1 MVLSAS
7 LLLAALALAL
17 ALIALA
23 VYLRGR
29 RRAAAQAPANSPE
42 AMVIVPETA
51 SETDEELIAVL
62 AAAATVAL
70 RRAVTVKR
78 VQFLSGDSGTL
89 WSVTGRLNIMA
100 SHLITKRKF

>member
-1 MVLSAS
+1 MFLPAS
-7 LLLAALALAL
+7 LLIAALALAL
-17 ALIALA
+17 GLIALA
-23 VYLRGR
+23 VFVR
-29 RRAAAQAPANSPE
+29 RRRSRAAQASADSSVATVNLPE
-42 AMVIVPETA
+42 NA
-51 SETDEELIAVL
+51 SETDDELVAIL